1 MKIPTHELAYLA
13 LEKCSAVKRLPPVGF
28 HLTIPDMSVQCCT
41 YWSAETNEWT
51 FKLTLGVIDFLD
63 LNDLTR
69 ISRA

>member
-28 HLTIPDMSVQCCT
+28 HLAIPDMSVQCCT
-41 YWSAETNEWT
+41 YWTAEANEWT